1 MNNFLVGAIGWVGV
15 KFHRNFYRNISTLF
29 TNVPLLLNMNAPQI
43 PLIYK
48 TTPENATPNSIP
60 KMPLLS
66 LTTRPFVL
74 TVEVEFEEGKKPTKP
89 FCLLKKTL

>member
-1 MNNFLVGAIGWVGV
+1 
-15 KFHRNFYRNISTLF
+15 
-29 TNVPLLLNMNAPQI
+29 MNAPQI

-74 TVEVEFEEGKKPTKP
+74 TVEVEEGNKPTKP